1 MANIPANRRAIW
13 FGSNHDHS
21 RMATRWAGGDVAKHK
36 AALFLVLTLPGVA
49 ILYQGDEIGLEDGY
63 VPPDRI
69 LDLAHPPRD
78 PERTPLPWT
87 RDGREWQKPW
97 LPLTDTS
104 RNVEDDQLGILDYTR
119 RLIADRKQF
128 TDDSYETVPSPRGIW
143 AYRRGDK
150 TCRLNM
156 TAQRRDG
163 LEPWQGEIV

>member
-1 MANIPANRRAIW
+1 MRTATSRRVASSTWRTRRA
-13 FGSNHDHS
+13 
-21 RMATRWAGGDVAKHK
+21 
-36 AALFLVLTLPGVA
+36 
-49 ILYQGDEIGLEDGY
+49 
-63 VPPDRI
+63 
-69 LDLAHPPRD
+69 
-78 PERTPLPWT
+78 TPSARLPWT
-87 RDGREWQKPW
+87 RDSREWQSPW

-104 RNVEDDQLGILDYTR
+104 RNVEDDHLGILDYTR

-163 LEPWQGEIV
+163 LEPWQGVIV